1 MSVGRGLSVLVVHPE
16 AETRALLLDALRR
29 VLSGKPVHAAEA
41 SSPTQALQA
50 SGWLEPRIVL
60 LDLAAERGLA
70 LDLARALRRPGR
82 LVLGL
87 YNPLLSGD
95 RGAELFRVG
104 VRAGL
109 TDFIPMPVA
118 DDELAAALA
127 PLDLAPAEAN
137 RDARVIAFLA
147 GQGGSGATTLAT
159 STALV
164 LAGSKAA
171 GGVVLV
177 DGSLQ
182 FGNAA
187 SHLGLS
193 PDRDI
198 VDLLRDLDAAST
210 LTPYLLHHPETGL
223 NLLAAPREARD
234 AEEVSPEEFSRALI
248 ALRRRFETLVVDL
261 PSQVDQRTV
270 AALDL
275 ADRIHVVT
283 ESVTTAIASTQRL
296 LGLLDELG
304 VGDRVRVILNRY
316 SNFEGN
322 LSDGIV
328 AQRLG
333 RPVDRVIPYDR
344 AVIVG
349 ANRGTPLVFSQ
360 RRGAFSEAVGELA
373 GAMVERSRAATVA
386 FRGGGG

>member
-1 MSVGRGLSVLVVHPE
+1 MTTGRGLSVLVVHPE

-29 VLSGKPVHAAEA
+29 VLAGKPVHAAEA
-41 SSPTQALQA
+41 SSATQGLQA
-50 SGWLEPRIVL
+50 AGWLEPRIVL
-60 LDLAAERGLA
+60 LDLASERGLA
-70 LDLARALRRPGR
+70 LDFASALRRPGR
-82 LVLGL
+82 LILGL

-95 RGAELFRVG
+95 RGAELFRLG
-104 VRAGL
+104 VRAGVS
-109 TDFIPMPVA
+109 DFIAMPIA
-118 DDELAAALA
+118 DAELTAALA
-127 PLDLAPAEAN
+127 PLDLAPAESR
-137 RDARVIAFLA
+137 RDARVFAFLA
-147 GQGGSGATTLAT
+147 GQGGSGATTMAT

-182 FGNAA
+182 FGNAS

-223 NLLAAPREARD
+223 NVLAAPRDARD
-234 AEEVSPEEFSRALI
+234 AEQVSPEEFSRALV
-248 ALRRRFETLVVDL
+248 ALRRRFETLIVDL
-261 PSQVDQRTV
+261 PSQVDQRSV

-275 ADRIHVVT
+275 ADRIFVVT
-283 ESVTTAIASTQRL
+283 ESVAPAIASTQRL
-296 LGLLDELG
+296 LGLLDELA

-333 RPVDRVIPYDR
+333 RPIDRVVPYDR

-349 ANRGTPLVFSQ
+349 ANRGAPLVFSQ
-360 RRGAFSEAVGELA
+360 RRGAFSEAIGELA
-373 GAMVERSRAATVA
+373 GTLADRA
-386 FRGGGG
+386 RGGGIAFRETGR